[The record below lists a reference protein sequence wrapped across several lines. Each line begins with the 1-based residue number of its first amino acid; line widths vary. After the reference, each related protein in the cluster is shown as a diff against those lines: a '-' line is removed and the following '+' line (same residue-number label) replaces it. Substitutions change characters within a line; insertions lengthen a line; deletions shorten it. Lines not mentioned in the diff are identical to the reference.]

1 MDRFKSVT
9 AAYNWMVNQIRH
21 RGIFQEPINS
31 QNRMDNWSVDEWVW
45 GVFKFQLMDGG
56 YYTRIRHTVDGWEVV
71 ERMSFG
77 TMRIEVEGISEEE
90 FLSIATLL
98 KDAVDN
104 AG

>member
-1 MDRFKSVT
+1 MDQFKSVA
-9 AAYNWMVNQIRH
+9 AAYNWLVNQIRH
-21 RGIFQEPINS
+21 KGIFQEPINS
-31 QNRMDNWSVDEWVW
+31 RNRMDNWSVDEWVW

-56 YYTRIRHTVDGWEVV
+56 YYTRIRHTVDGWAVV

-77 TMRIEVEGISEEE
+77 SMKVEVEAISEDE
-90 FLSIATLL
+90 FKAIVSLL

>member
-1 MDRFKSVT
+1 MDRFNSVV

-21 RGIFQEPINS
+21 KGIYQEPVNS
-31 QNRMDNWSVDEWVW
+31 KNRMDNWSVDEWVW

-56 YYTRIRHTVDGWEVV
+56 YYTRIRHTVDGWEAV

-77 TMRIEVEGISEEE
+77 KMQVEVEGISEDE
-90 FLSIATLL
+90 FKATASLL

>member
-1 MDRFKSVT
+1 MYQFKSVV
-9 AAYNWMVNQIRH
+9 AAYNWLVNQIRNK
-21 RGIFQEPINS
+21 GIFQEPINS
-31 QNRMDNWSVDEWVW
+31 RNRMDNWSVDEWVW
-45 GVFKFQLMDGG
+45 GVFKFQSKDGG
-56 YYTRIRHTVDGWEVV
+56 YSTRIHHTVDGWAVV

-77 TMRIEVEGISEEE
+77 KMQVEVEGISEDE